1 MEGDTPQVPVTPE
14 VQFKVKSISQ
24 TSQQPPADSQTLS
37 KPTLPTKLKKWLKT
51 KISHPRRVSLRL
63 IIILIV
69 LIALSMG
76 GFFVWKNFVSETE
89 KTKEEKKEL
98 TWPDEFK
105 TREEYK
111 KYKQENPEKWEI
123 WCEENPKTCEKYE
136 KPHEELEE
144 YKKTFIPDIDHYG
157 DLIIDGT
164 ETMVIENKKY
174 LQQGNVYIDPG
185 AKLIIK
191 NSQFMLGRGDIPTI
205 HANIIVGGEL
215 EVDNSS
221 IFPEPGTDK
230 KMGSL
235 VVVST
240 GKGGKVNIKDSP
252 TKIHL
257 LVVSDGAEVIL
268 TNSEMIF
275 DIGGLL
281 QIHGGKTKLVNSTIG
296 AIGLT
301 VPANAHLNING
312 LKSGDCFELWDV
324 RDMIPEANYDI
335 VLENSCILK
344 DDFTGSL
351 KHGPYERGWQFFLDP
366 TSHVK
371 ISNSE
376 LRKVFID
383 LVNENV
389 RFKNL
394 KIGQPSS
401 LKYRD
406 IELNDITMMGQW
418 PFSMMDSDVTIVNS
432 DYLFLQPSGESNI
445 YLIDSHMVEF
455 IPREFFGT
463 INFENSL
470 WTNAGE
476 IIGGERGHAMENDFT
491 ITGSLKIYPE
501 LRQHLQWKDAQVT
514 REYEVIVSDN
524 IGNPIQGAL
533 VKIND
538 EATTTDIAGKAKFN
552 LILNEFNYNKP
563 HILEIYQEDEL
574 IAQEEVD
581 FFADTPIVVGQK

>member
-1 MEGDTPQVPVTPE
+1 M
-14 VQFKVKSISQ
+14 K
-24 TSQQPPADSQTLS
+24 
-37 KPTLPTKLKKWLKT
+37 
-51 KISHPRRVSLRL
+51 
-63 IIILIV
+63 IIILIILV
-69 LIALSMG
+69 GLGIG
-76 GFFVWKNFVSETE
+76 GFFIYKDIYKEKNETSLVIEE
-89 KTKEEKKEL
+89 KTEEEEKEL
-98 TWPDEFK
+98 TGSDEFK

-111 KYKQENPEKWEI
+111 EYKIENPEEWEI
-123 WCEENPKTCEKYE
+123 WCEENPKTCEEYE
-136 KPHEELEE
+136 KPHEESEE
-144 YKKTFIPDIDHYG
+144 HKKTFIPDIDHYG

-174 LQQGNVYIDPG
+174 LQQGNVYIGPG

-191 NSQFMLGRGDIPTI
+191 DSQFMLGRGDIPTI
-205 HANIIVGGEL
+205 HANIIVGGSL
-215 EVDNSS
+215 EIENSS

-240 GKGGKVNIKDSP
+240 GKKGKINIKDSP

-257 LVVSDGAEVIL
+257 LVVRDDAEVAL

-281 QIHGGKTKLVNSTIG
+281 QIHGGKTKLIDSTIG

-301 VPANAHLNING
+301 IPANAHLEITG
-312 LKSGDCFELWDV
+312 LKSGNCFDYWDV
-324 RDMIPEANYDI
+324 HDMIPDANYDLI
-335 VLENSCILK
+335 LENSCILK
-344 DDFTGSL
+344 DDFTGPL

-366 TSHVK
+366 TSHVR
-371 ISNSE
+371 ISDSE

-389 RFKNL
+389 KFENL

-406 IELNDITMMGQW
+406 IELNDIIMMGQW
-418 PFSMMDSDVTIVNS
+418 PFDITDSNVTIVNS
-432 DYLFLQPSGESNI
+432 DYLFLQPSGKSDI

-455 IPREFFGT
+455 IPREFLGT

-476 IIGGERGHAMENDFT
+476 IIGDEQGHAMENDFT
-491 ITGSLKIYPE
+491 IKGSLKIYPE

-514 REYEVIVSDN
+514 REYDVIVNNES
-524 IGNPIQGAL
+524 GNSIQGAL

-538 EATTTDIAGKAKFN
+538 EAITTDIAGKAKFN
-552 LILNEFNYNKP
+552 LVFNEFNYNKP

-574 IAQEEVD
+574 IAQEDVD
-581 FFADTPIVVGQK
+581 FFTSTPIVIGPK